1 MGERKLVIRYSMA
14 FKHQVLADLEAGRF
28 GSILEARAHYG
39 IGGASTIRRWLGRYG
54 RNHLIPKVVRVETLD
69 EAERMRE
76 LQRRVRD
83 LEQALGRTQM
93 ERMLDES
100 YLRLACE
107 ALGTDVSSFKKK
119 AGTPQCTTPPVEREP
134 G

>member
-1 MGERKLVIRYSMA
+1 MGERKQVIQYSMA
-14 FKHQVLADLEAGRF
+14 FKQQVVGDLESGRF
-28 GSILEARAHYG
+28 GSILAARAHYG

-54 RNHLIPKVVRVETLD
+54 RNHLIPKVVRVETVD

-76 LQRRVRD
+76 LQRRIRD
-83 LEQALGRTQM
+83 LEQALGRTQL

-107 ALGTDVSSFKKK
+107 ALGTDVVSFKKK
-119 AGTPQCTTPPVEREP
+119 AGMPPCTTPPDEREA

>member
-1 MGERKLVIRYSMA
+1 MGEQKRVIQYSVA
-14 FKHQVLADLEAGRF
+14 FKHQVVADLESGRF

-39 IGGASTIRRWLGRYG
+39 IGGSSTIRRWLVRYG

-76 LQRRVRD
+76 LQRRIRD
-83 LEQALGRTQM
+83 LEQALGRTQL

-107 ALGTDVSSFKKK
+107 ALGTDVASFKKK
-119 AGTPQCTTPPVEREP
+119 AGTPPCMPPQSEREP

>member
-1 MGERKLVIRYSMA
+1 MA
-14 FKHQVLADLEAGRF
+14 FKQQVVGDLESGRF
-28 GSILEARAHYG
+28 SSILAARAHYG
-39 IGGASTIRRWLGRYG
+39 IGGASTIRRWLARYG
-54 RNHLIPKVVRVETLD
+54 WNHLIPKVVRVETLD

-76 LQRRVRD
+76 LQRRIRD
-83 LEQALGRTQM
+83 LEQALGRTQL

-107 ALGTDVSSFKKK
+107 ALGTDMGSFKKK
-119 AGTPQCTTPPVEREP
+119 AGTPRCTTPPVERAP

>member
-1 MGERKLVIRYSMA
+1 MGEQKRVIRYSMA
-14 FKHQVLADLEAGRF
+14 FKQQVLSDLEAGRF
-28 GSILEARAHYG
+28 GSILEARSHYG
-39 IGGASTIRRWLGRYG
+39 IRGASTIRRWLGRYG
-54 RNHLIPKVVRVETLD
+54 RNHLIPKVVRVETPD

-83 LEQALGRTQM
+83 LEQALGRTQL

-107 ALGTDVSSFKKK
+107 ALGTDVGSFKKK
-119 AGTPQCTTPPVEREP
+119 AGTPRCTTPPVERAP

>member
-1 MGERKLVIRYSMA
+1 VA
-14 FKHQVLADLEAGRF
+14 FKQQVVADLEGGRF
-28 GSILEARAHYG
+28 SSILGARAHYS
-39 IGGASTIRRWLGRYG
+39 IGGADTIRRWLVRYG

-69 EAERMRE
+69 EAERIRE

-93 ERMLDES
+93 GRMLDES

-107 ALGTDVSSFKKK
+107 ALGTDVASFKKK
-119 AGTPQCTTPPVEREP
+119 AGTPRCTPPQGEREP
-134 G
+134 R